1 MHWSFMELFS
11 ADATIKTRKFQII
24 FAPEI
29 MKKPISNVT
38 HNQPIIF
45 WYCQLAKNRP
55 KFRIFFIENSNLPPC
70 DIFIMTLLVLL
81 QKWCHFICKRNRVKG
96 GIISECLFGVFNFF
110 QKKNKNTSHCS
121 KNECIP
127 SFFWKNSRL
136 DNLLLKLT
144 DL

>member
-1 MHWSFMELFS
+1 MELFS
-11 ADATIKTRKFQII
+11 ADATIKTRKFQIT

-45 WYCQLAKNRP
+45 WYCQLAKFRP

-81 QKWCHFICKRNRVKG
+81 QNDVTLFEKG
-96 GIISECLFGVFNFF
+96 IV
-110 QKKNKNTSHCS
+110 
-121 KNECIP
+121 
-127 SFFWKNSRL
+127 
-136 DNLLLKLT
+136 LKVG
-144 DL
+144 